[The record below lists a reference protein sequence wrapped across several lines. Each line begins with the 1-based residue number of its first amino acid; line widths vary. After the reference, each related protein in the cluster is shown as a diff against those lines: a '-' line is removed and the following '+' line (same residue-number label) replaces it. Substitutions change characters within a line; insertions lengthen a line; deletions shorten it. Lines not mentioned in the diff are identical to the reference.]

1 MFKLNVITRAH
12 VDVGVLG
19 SMSMPRL
26 AGLAPSM
33 GVGYHAHAQAH
44 VTWAQIVFM
53 FLGILNVFFFF
64 GILEGFVGI
73 LNFNLS
79 QSIL

>member
-1 MFKLNVITRAH
+1 MLKLNVITGAH

-19 SMSMPRL
+19 NMSMPRL
-26 AGLAPSM
+26 TGLAPSM
-33 GVGYHAHAQAH
+33 GVGYHVQAH

-53 FLGILNVFFFF
+53 FLGILNVFFFL

>member
-1 MFKLNVITRAH
+1 MLKLNVITGAH
-12 VDVGVLG
+12 VNVGVLG
-19 SMSMPRL
+19 NMNMPRL

-33 GVGYHAHAQAH
+33 RVGYHAQAH

-53 FLGILNVFFFF
+53 FLGILNFIFF

>member
-1 MFKLNVITRAH
+1 MLKLNVITGAH

-19 SMSMPRL
+19 NMSMPRL

-33 GVGYHAHAQAH
+33 GVGYHAQAH

-53 FLGILNVFFFF
+53 FLGILNFIFF